1 MSDGLAVTPS
11 DLADGGATFAAA
23 AQPVDACRDKAIEL
37 AALVVSTPGPG
48 GGIGGM
54 VTHLADVLAQACR
67 DLSAQ
72 ASGHAAAVTAAGS
85 LYTATDQAAANRFG
99 GAAGLPGHPAI

>member
-1 MSDGLAVTPS
+1 
-11 DLADGGATFAAA
+11 
-23 AQPVDACRDKAIEL
+23 
-37 AALVVSTPGPG
+37 
-48 GGIGGM
+48 M
-54 VTHLADVLAQACR
+54 VTHFAEVIAQACR

-85 LYTATDQAAANRFG
+85 LYATTDQAATNRFG

>member
-1 MSDGLAVTPS
+1 MPA
-11 DLADGGATFAAA
+11 ATR
-23 AQPVDACRDKAIEL
+23 PIEL
-37 AALVVSTPGPG
+37 ASLVAATPGPG

-54 VTHLADVLAQACR
+54 VTHFAEVLAQACR

-85 LYTATDQAAANRFG
+85 LYAATDQAAANRFG

>member
-1 MSDGLAVTPS
+1 MTDGLAVTPS
-11 DLADGGATFAAA
+11 DLAGGGATFAAA
-23 AQPVDACRDKAIEL
+23 AQPADSCRDKVIAL

-54 VTHLADVLAQACR
+54 VTHLTEVLAQACR

-72 ASGHAAAVTAAGS
+72 SSGHAAAVTAAGS
-85 LYTATDQAAANRFG
+85 LYAATDQAAVNRFG
-99 GAAGLPGHPAI
+99 GAAALPGHPAI